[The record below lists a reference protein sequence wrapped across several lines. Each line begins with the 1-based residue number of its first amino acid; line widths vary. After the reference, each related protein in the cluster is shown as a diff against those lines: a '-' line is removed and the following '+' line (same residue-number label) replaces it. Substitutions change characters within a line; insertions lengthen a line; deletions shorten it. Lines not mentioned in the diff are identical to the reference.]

1 MPGSPIEI
9 FAKLDGIEGESAIR
23 GHEKETIVVSYEQG
37 LEQQPST
44 PSGGGGSTGRAV
56 FPGVRFRKPV
66 DIGSVPLMLAC
77 AGGTRLREARFTFR
91 RSGGAGL
98 DFYRVT
104 LEDVLVARVVERAGT
119 GLQYPLLFETLTSG
133 ADGGGRIAR
142 KRPHCGRTNAANRH
156 DPDTVQSGIC
166 GRRAYARPGASRRSR
181 KRWGIPP

>member
-133 ADGGGRIAR
+133 ADGGGLLEEATLAFARIRWEYQAM
-142 KRPHCGRTNAANRH
+142 RPDGSLGPPVRGGWDIAANR
-156 DPDTVQSGIC
+156 
-166 GRRAYARPGASRRSR
+166 RL
-181 KRWGIPP
+181 